1 MVMESGDEEFV
12 KGVVVV
18 VNRNDIDGDGIIDYE
33 DMNVVVFQVGRNE
46 IDFMKLEIYEF
57 VFYVGGDMKI
67 VIL

>member
-33 DMNVVVFQVGRNE
+33 DMNVVVF
-46 IDFMKLEIYEF
+46 
-57 VFYVGGDMKI
+57 
-67 VIL
+67 